1 MLPQAVCSMTVCEN
15 AAAGVNCM
23 WASSYDGDL
32 TSWVIDERCV
42 CIIVVSTAFC
52 HVLMIS
58 VRLDYKHLG
67 SSFKTESSN
76 QQSGTSAGLAHS
88 IQQVSE
94 NHTDD
99 PAYMKQ

>member
-42 CIIVVSTAFC
+42 CIIIFSTAFC

-58 VRLDYKHLG
+58 VRLDYKNLG
-67 SSFKTESSN
+67 SSFKIESSN
-76 QQSGTSAGLAHS
+76 QHSGTSAGLAHS
-88 IQQVSE
+88 IRPVSE
-94 NHTDD
+94 NDTDD
-99 PAYMKQ
+99 PACMMQ